1 MVAWVVWETG
11 RSLCFVLVLALCVGT
26 LRLFVLRFFVS
37 FFFVFFCTGKK
48 QNCFFCTGTRWCW
61 TEAVRLSVLRY
72 QAALGEESFDVLL
85 AQMNCQQV
93 LIWTLE

>member
-37 FFFVFFCTGKK
+37 FFFVLAKNKTV
-48 QNCFFCTGTRWCW
+48 FFCTGTRWCW